1 MQAPI
6 FPFEFTADE
15 IELLMHALN
24 NLLDDNPGRTDLQEL
39 LNKVAEPIEALGV
52 KQLRELEK

>member
-1 MQAPI
+1 MQEPI

-24 NLLDDNPGRTDLQEL
+24 NLLDDNPDRTDLQEL
-39 LNKVAEPIEALGV
+39 LDKVSEPIEALGV